1 MILRTAVCKTYFVY
15 IFQVYIKFTNL
26 KKKNNLWKSKNCP
39 ARLRE
44 SICRGGGVEDVSKKT
59 VLLGCLIGGED
70 GQDREGAADQFSYM
84 GWGHY

>member
-1 MILRTAVCKTYFVY
+1 MANRLFRVGLIRML
-15 IFQVYIKFTNL
+15 KFEK
-26 KKKNNLWKSKNCP
+26 KKKNNLWKSKNYP

-70 GQDREGAADQFSYM
+70 GQDRGGAADQFSYM